1 MKRLEILKI
10 GVDMKK
16 SKLNVKSSQ
25 PMFNVNDIVTYANF
39 DGRYNT
45 QTIVGRVVYLES
57 DQLVI
62 RTENG
67 LRVIGGSEFDNIK
80 LLSV

>member
-1 MKRLEILKI
+1 
-10 GVDMKK
+10 MKK
-16 SKLNVKSSQ
+16 SKLNVKSFQ
-25 PMFNVNDIVTYANF
+25 PVFNVNDVVTYADF

-45 QTIVGRVVYLES
+45 QNVVGRVVYLES

-67 LRVIGGSEFDNIK
+67 LRVIGGFELDNVK
-80 LLSV
+80 LLSI